1 MKHNNIKYDIETTQY
16 YIINDLT
23 PGIYWL
29 GNTKKDAIEEYFSSL
44 NFINNNP
51 LLWQ

>member
-1 MKHNNIKYDIETTQY
+1 MKKNNIKYDIETSQY

-29 GNTKKDAIEEYFSSL
+29 WDTKKEAAEEYFSSL
-44 NFINNNP
+44 N
-51 LLWQ
+51 L